1 MTGVCIESGNLDSE
15 MDTKGKCCEGTHGE
29 DHVKT
34 EDWGNIFTSQK
45 NKKKIKKPKPANKL
59 LEVRKK

>member
-45 NKKKIKKPKPANKL
+45 NKKKN
-59 LEVRKK
+59 